1 MTGLS
6 TFGLAQQG
14 MTPEAVE
21 AAAAAAATVAA
32 ESIDVYLFF
41 HVHALPILRLLVIMD
56 LISPRISSTIV
67 LLRVPHILRLLFLT
81 TPSSPLL
88 HLRHS
93 LLVGPTIVMV
103 LSKTERMKFS
113 QGMDDEALN
122 LWKSRQKKSSLS
134 GPWLFFSCHD
144 DTYLRVYLPNSS
156 RPLPS
161 VIVIIRMFPD

>member
-14 MTPEAVE
+14 MTPEAVG

-122 LWKSRQKKSSLS
+122 LCQKKSSLS
-134 GPWLFFSCHD
+134 GPWLFLSCHD